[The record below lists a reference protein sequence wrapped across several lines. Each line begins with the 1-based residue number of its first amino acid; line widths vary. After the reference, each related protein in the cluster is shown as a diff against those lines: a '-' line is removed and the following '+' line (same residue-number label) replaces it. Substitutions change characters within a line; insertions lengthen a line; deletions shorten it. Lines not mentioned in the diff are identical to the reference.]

1 MLDDKGRVR
10 CPRCKALAL
19 KESSNFND
27 ITYRCSSEDCETLF
41 FMKNDRGVPKPY
53 QPGEKRK
60 LTY

>member
-19 KESSNFND
+19 EESRNYND
-27 ITYRCSSEDCETLF
+27 FTFRCSSEECEALF
-41 FMKNDRGVPKPY
+41 FMKNDKGSPQPF